1 MGKAEYLLTYPRVF
15 FVFSLVLLWLSA
27 HLGAFLRRRWPLKDD
42 QRDDFGIVQTATL
55 TLLGLIIGFS
65 FSMAISR
72 YDLRKN
78 YEEAEANA
86 IGTEYVRAD
95 LIPTSGAVALRVEL
109 KNYLD
114 LRILFY
120 RTRDEIELR
129 QISADTTRLQGEMW
143 SAVQAPAVER
153 PTPVIALA
161 VSGMNDVLNSQGYT
175 QAAWW
180 NRIPA
185 SAWGLMIAIAI
196 CSNVLVGYGTS
207 TAKAIGAAFRSTAG
221 RLYRLPSHSG
231 HRHPAERLHSRGSP
245 KSHESIGVLAQ
256 AVNPNVERRPLC
268 DVTSQTSFF
277 EALTSASSHDG

>member
-27 HLGAFLRRRWPLKDD
+27 QLGASLRKRRPLKED

-72 YDLRKN
+72 YDLRKG

-86 IGTEYVRAD
+86 IGTEFVRAD
-95 LIPTSGAVALRVEL
+95 LIPASEAAAVRAELRR
-109 KNYLD
+109 YLD

-129 QISADTTRLQGEMW
+129 QISADTARLQGDMW
-143 SAVQAPAVER
+143 HAVQSPAVEQ

-185 SAWGLMIAIAI
+185 SAWALMIAIAI
-196 CSNVLVGYGTS
+196 CSNVLIGYGPS
-207 TAKAIGAAFRSTAG
+207 TANARSGLLFVLPLVVSIAFLLIADIDTPRKGFIHVAPQNLIS
-221 RLYRLPSHSG
+221 LSQSLPS
-231 HRHPAERLHSRGSP
+231 
-245 KSHESIGVLAQ
+245 Q
-256 AVNPNVERRPLC
+256 
-268 DVTSQTSFF
+268 
-277 EALTSASSHDG
+277 

>member
-1 MGKAEYLLTYPRVF
+1 MGEAEYLLSYPRVF
-15 FVFSLVLLWLSA
+15 FVFSFLLLWLSA
-27 HLGAFLRRRWPLKDD
+27 QLGASLRRRRPLKDD
-42 QRDDFGIVQTATL
+42 ERGDFGIVQTATL

-65 FSMAISR
+65 FSMAVSR
-72 YDLRKN
+72 YDLRKS

-95 LIPTSGAVALRVEL
+95 LLSTTGAATVRAQLR
-109 KNYLD
+109 KYLN

-120 RTRDEIELR
+120 RTRNEVELR
-129 QISADTTRLQGEMW
+129 QISADTAHLQGEMW

-196 CSNVLVGYGTS
+196 CSNVLVGYGAR
-207 TAKAIGAAFRSTAG
+207 TARVRAGLLFVLPLVVSIAFLLIADIDTPRKGFIHVTPQNLIS
-221 RLYRLPSHSG
+221 LSQSLPM
-231 HRHPAERLHSRGSP
+231 
-245 KSHESIGVLAQ
+245 Q
-256 AVNPNVERRPLC
+256 
-268 DVTSQTSFF
+268 
-277 EALTSASSHDG
+277 